1 MIQPPANLTSSIG
14 FSLTWDLLVFV
25 AAIAAVFLYGMAFGK
40 GRILTLI
47 LSTYFSFLI
56 TTLMPWQEISAYFNY
71 GEDFP
76 SIIFQA
82 FVFLALIVAFCF
94 LLPNS
99 VLGSV
104 SRAGRGGR
112 GPWWKG
118 LVFSVLEVG
127 FLTSVI
133 LFLVPSKDL
142 SGVNPFLSQFF
153 AGEFPKFIWILLPI
167 LAMVLLRRGR
177 ME

>member
-14 FSLTWDLLVFV
+14 LSPTWDLLVFI
-25 AAIAAVFLYGMAFGK
+25 AAIVAVFLYGMAFGR

-56 TTLMPWQEISAYFNY
+56 TSLMPWQEISVYFNY

-99 VLGSV
+99 ILGSV

-112 GPWWKG
+112 GPWWQSIV
-118 LVFSVLEVG
+118 LSFLEVS
-127 FLTSVI
+127 FLASIV
-133 LFLVPSKDL
+133 LSFLPMKDL
-142 SGVNPFLSQFF
+142 SGANSLLVHFF
-153 AGEFPKFIWILLPI
+153 TGGVPKFIWILLP
-167 LAMVLLRRGR
+167 LVAMVLLRRGR
-177 ME
+177 GE